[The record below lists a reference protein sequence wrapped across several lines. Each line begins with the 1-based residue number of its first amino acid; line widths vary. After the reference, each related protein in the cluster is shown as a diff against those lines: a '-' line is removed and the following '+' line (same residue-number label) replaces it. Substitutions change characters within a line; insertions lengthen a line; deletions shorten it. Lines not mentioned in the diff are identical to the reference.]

1 MSLWDTQ
8 GGEEQLCTPA
18 EDAPEDKQTVA
29 QPYLSIEVTQQTIVS
44 GYGCYDG
51 FIYRTHHSAP

>member
-18 EDAPEDKQTVA
+18 EDAPADKQSVA
-29 QPYLSIEVTQQTIVS
+29 QPYSSIEVTQQTIVS
-44 GYGCYDG
+44 GYGCYDQ
-51 FIYRTHHSAP
+51 TS